1 MSLPAD
7 AISGAGSGSRPLA
20 LVLPELHAGG
30 AQQVMLTLAQ
40 AFTDKGHAVDLVL
53 ARADGPLVARISSG
67 ITVVDLDVPAATKGS
82 LSFATAT
89 VLRLAGYLRARQPR
103 AVLSSIT
110 GMNLATILAR
120 SLSRSSCRLALRE
133 EAALQNV
140 TARSR
145 LWLMKRLY
153 PKADA
158 VIALNREMRLELER
172 ICSPTAN
179 LWVIPNAINP
189 AEIRKL
195 SEAALDHPWIADDA
209 PFVVSA
215 GRLCSPKDFGT
226 LIAAFSQLKAP
237 LKLVILGEG
246 PSRTALEHQIHTL
259 GLARRVL
266 LAGYDPNP
274 YRWMARAR
282 AFVLSSRWEGFGLV
296 LAEALALGIPVVS
309 TDCPNGPAEVL
320 GQGRWGRLVEIG
332 NVEAMR
338 KAIEHACSTPA
349 DANALQARAAEFD
362 ASAIADR
369 YLDILLN

>member
-1 MSLPAD
+1 
-7 AISGAGSGSRPLA
+7 
-20 LVLPELHAGG
+20 
-30 AQQVMLTLAQ
+30 MLTLAQ

-53 ARADGPLVARISSG
+53 ARAEGPLLARVSSSV
-67 ITVVDLDVPAATKGS
+67 TVVDLQAPASTRSS
-82 LSFATAT
+82 LLFATVT
-89 VLRLAGYLRARQPR
+89 VLRLARYLRARRPR

-110 GMNLATILAR
+110 GMNLATIFARSLAR
-120 SLSRSSCRLALRE
+120 SRRRLAVRE
-133 EAALQNV
+133 DVALQNV

-158 VIALNREMRLELER
+158 VIALNREMCLELER
-172 ICSPTAN
+172 ICYPTTN
-179 LWVIPNAINP
+179 LRVIPNAINT

-195 SEAALDHPWIADDA
+195 SEATLDHPWVAEDA
-209 PFVVSA
+209 PYVISA
-215 GRLCSPKDFGT
+215 GRLCPQKDFGT
-226 LIAAFSQLKAP
+226 LITAFSRVPPP
-237 LKLVILGEG
+237 LRLVILGEG
-246 PSRTALEHQIHTL
+246 PARKALEHRIHTL
-259 GLARRVL
+259 GLAQRVL

-274 YRWMARAR
+274 YRWMTRAR

-338 KAIEHACSTPA
+338 RAIEDACSAPA
-349 DANALQARAAEFD
+349 DANALRARAADFD

-369 YLDILLN
+369 YLEILFN